1 MEISAQLV
9 KQLRERTGAGMM
21 ECKKALVEA
30 KGDLSE
36 AEVVLRK
43 HGIAAAGKKSLRST
57 KQGVIG
63 TYIHPGAQLGV
74 LIEVNCESDFV
85 ARTDDFQELVKDL
98 AMQVAAA
105 DPQFVR
111 KEDVTEAALAKERE
125 IQRARAINEGKP
137 EKMADKIVEGR
148 MNKYFEE
155 VCLYEQPFIK
165 DNTTTIA
172 EVIKTKIA
180 KLGENIS
187 VSRFVR
193 FKVGDA
199 AAESTSEK
207 AAAGEGSFGID
218 ASRVAAL
225 ASEVAEVARTGV
237 QIGLVVG
244 GGNFFRGVAAAAQ
257 NMDRVA
263 ADHMGMLATVINSLA
278 LQDALEKAG
287 VPTRVMTA
295 IEMHE
300 VAEPYIRRRA
310 IRHLEKGRIVIFAAG
325 TSNPY
330 FSTDTAATLRGLEIH
345 AEVVAKATRVDGVY
359 DKDPLKNQDA
369 VRFAE
374 ISYSDVLAKNL
385 RVMDA
390 SAVAMC
396 RDNKLAI
403 VVFNLNVHGN
413 IMRMTM
419 GEPIGTLIH

>member
-9 KQLRERTGAGMM
+9 KQLRERTGAGRM

-30 KGDLSE
+30 KGELAE

-43 HGIAAAGKKSLRST
+43 QGIASAGKKSSRST

-63 TYIHPGAQLGV
+63 TYIHPGSQLGV

-111 KEDVTEAALAKERE
+111 KEEVTEAALAKERE

-165 DNTTTIA
+165 ENTITIA

-199 AAESTSEK
+199 ASDNPAAE
-207 AAAGEGSFGID
+207 
-218 ASRVAAL
+218 
-225 ASEVAEVARTGV
+225 
-237 QIGLVVG
+237 
-244 GGNFFRGVAAAAQ
+244 
-257 NMDRVA
+257 
-263 ADHMGMLATVINSLA
+263 
-278 LQDALEKAG
+278 
-287 VPTRVMTA
+287 
-295 IEMHE
+295 
-300 VAEPYIRRRA
+300 
-310 IRHLEKGRIVIFAAG
+310 
-325 TSNPY
+325 
-330 FSTDTAATLRGLEIH
+330 
-345 AEVVAKATRVDGVY
+345 
-359 DKDPLKNQDA
+359 
-369 VRFAE
+369 
-374 ISYSDVLAKNL
+374 
-385 RVMDA
+385 
-390 SAVAMC
+390 
-396 RDNKLAI
+396 
-403 VVFNLNVHGN
+403 
-413 IMRMTM
+413 
-419 GEPIGTLIH
+419 